1 MPKKSGRKRKMQK
14 TKAFEKLV
22 EVKSDMAALEYGLI
36 LGLHGT
42 ENEIVE
48 QVMSLH
54 NEIHRKG

>member
-1 MPKKSGRKRKMQK
+1 MQK